1 MKYLLSLLVTLFC
14 ATTVG
19 AENKSLV
26 ITFNDNTKTTYTLS
40 TLPEITM
47 ANDKLTVKTSET
59 TAEFD
64 LYKVKTFTFA
74 TTSGISSVSDERFTI
89 EGETLVFPSENAQI
103 RIFSIDGK
111 QVPIDPIYANG
122 KAMVSLS
129 ALTRGIYI
137 ISANGKSV
145 KITRQ

>member
-1 MKYLLSLLVTLFC
+1 MKHLISLLVALFC
-14 ATTVG
+14 VTTVS

-26 ITFNDNTKTTYTLS
+26 ITFSDNTKTTYALS
-40 TLPEITM
+40 TLPEISM

-64 LYKVKTFTFA
+64 LYKVKTFTFSS
-74 TTSGISSVSDERFTI
+74 TTGISSVNDEKFII

-111 QVPIDPIYANG
+111 QVPVDPIYTNG
-122 KAMVSLS
+122 KAMVSIS
-129 ALTRGIYI
+129 SLTRGIYI
-137 ISANGKSV
+137 INANGKSV
-145 KITRQ
+145 KITRR